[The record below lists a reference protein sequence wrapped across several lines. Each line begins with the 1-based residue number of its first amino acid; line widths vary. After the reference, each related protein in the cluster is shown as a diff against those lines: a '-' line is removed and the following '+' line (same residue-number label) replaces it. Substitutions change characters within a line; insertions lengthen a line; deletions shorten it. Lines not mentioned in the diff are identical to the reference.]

1 MQLRGHAARPA
12 REPSETMVVKSQ
24 STSALICEIPDV
36 IWSLVLNHYGGNHIL
51 NHDKPIGGLF
61 WSNHFACHVYF
72 GGDSYRFIHI
82 YIYLY
87 STAEFSML
95 TGSGGG
101 LAPDVVSPS
110 LEGCLH
116 VFEPIVLF
124 KFLYIPHPAT
134 TRMSIPLRSGYA

>member
-82 YIYLY
+82 YIYICTLLQN
-87 STAEFSML
+87 SA
-95 TGSGGG
+95 
-101 LAPDVVSPS
+101 
-110 LEGCLH
+110 C
-116 VFEPIVLF
+116 
-124 KFLYIPHPAT
+124 
-134 TRMSIPLRSGYA
+134 